1 MVCYAMSMLGSLM
14 LLSSHWYNELM
25 RDNNT
30 LSHLFWSIPI
40 LQNKV
45 YRLISMTQNC
55 CTNTNDLALHKTVG
69 FFRAFD
75 GNTLTTVALNSQ
87 HTEEAGS
94 MGLKLWLQSNEAKA
108 SGVDAHSTD
117 DFMVTRILF
126 TSIWIS
132 QSRMVS
138 TCVQIFWSPIA
149 CCAIDLRLPTL
160 LPRCFSGQV
169 RYTSLFLDFVNHQ
182 DT

>member
-1 MVCYAMSMLGSLM
+1 MYTRWLKLM
-14 LLSSHWYNELM
+14 LLSSHWYNE
-25 RDNNT
+25 DNNT

-40 LQNKV
+40 LQNKMYQV
-45 YRLISMTQNC
+45 HRLISMTQNC
-55 CTNTNDLALHKTVG
+55 CTNTNDLALLNTVG

-75 GNTLTTVALNSQ
+75 GSTLTTVALNSQ

-108 SGVDAHSTD
+108 SGLDAHSTD
-117 DFMVTRILF
+117 DFMVTCILF

-132 QSRMVS
+132 QPRMVS
-138 TCVQIFWSPIA
+138 TCVRIFWSPIA
-149 CCAIDLRLPTL
+149 CYAIDLLLPTL
-160 LPRCFSGQV
+160 LPRCFSDQV
-169 RYTSLFLDFVNHQ
+169 RYTSLSLDFVNHQ